1 VKENIQVRITVIE
14 ARIILTFIYY
24 SRYINHLVQ
33 KTIRK
38 MYLIPIN
45 INNSG
50 NEIGREKETAMVK
63 LQILTSNPLWPELY
77 RSFYVDIDIKK
88 ARRLYA

>member
-1 VKENIQVRITVIE
+1 
-14 ARIILTFIYY
+14 
-24 SRYINHLVQ
+24 
-33 KTIRK
+33 
-38 MYLIPIN
+38 MYLIPIK
-45 INNSG
+45 INNRG

-77 RSFYVDIDIKK
+77 RSFYLDIDIKK